1 MLASERE
8 AAQGVERIE
17 MINIVVKA
25 WQVAV
30 MVGALRILTV
40 LFFDTLGVCFGGGCV
55 KKFIGS
61 VARADS

>member
-25 WQVAV
+25 GQRAV
-30 MVGALRILTV
+30 MVGALLILTV
-40 LFFDTLGVCFGGGCV
+40 LFFDTLGVCFGGDCD

-61 VARADS
+61 VAGADS

>member
-40 LFFDTLGVCFGGGCV
+40 LFFDTLGVCFGGDCG

>member
-25 WQVAV
+25 GQVAV

-40 LFFDTLGVCFGGGCV
+40 LFFDTLGVCFGGDCV
-55 KKFIGS
+55 EKFIEL
-61 VARADS
+61 AR

>member
-17 MINIVVKA
+17 MINIAVKA
-25 WQVAV
+25 GQVAI

-40 LFFDTLGVCFGGGCV
+40 LFFDTLGVYFGGGCV
-55 KKFIGS
+55 TKFIES
-61 VARADS
+61 VARANS